1 MCDASFR
8 SALRLACAAAILFL
22 TPWLTGCR
30 QGPAS
35 QFQQCRDETRQL
47 QQRLAEEQQ
56 LRRRTELEMRRMADR
71 LSESEMELARSF
83 DSSLA
88 ERPGRR
94 HVNRDTTRLGAPND
108 RVRSSATPLSTA
120 GSANGWRPSQTSP

>member
-1 MCDASFR
+1 MYDESIR
-8 SALRLACAAAILFL
+8 PALWLACAAAILFL

-47 QQRLAEEQQ
+47 HQRLAEEQQ

-94 HVNRDTTRLGAPND
+94 HVNPDATRLGAPND
-108 RVRSSATPLSTA
+108 RVRSSATPLPTT
-120 GSANGWRPSQTSP
+120 GNANGWRPSQTSP